1 MPNCWLALMSE
12 ENLRYTI
19 EHGIYGI
26 PSKRAEKLVQL
37 VRVGDRIVVY
47 VMKKGCSE
55 LCESFAAILEVASD
69 WRRSS
74 RPTWPDEVRDNEV
87 KYPWVVDVRVL
98 ASGKVPINEV
108 YGELSKIIPELEEIR
123 AKLSRSGK
131 PANLGTILRVY
142 LNKEEKEGSAPHE
155 VCELIMRRLRA
166 GSNVAFE
173 HETVKDWLVE
183 IGEVLG
189 YYVKTEFE
197 RGGYRFDVVWWDS
210 ERDFRGERHPAAV
223 FEVQHG
229 GSLVEALARLKHALD
244 RWNIYG
250 LYLVVTEE
258 EDVERA
264 RRLVEPHLKG
274 SFHELQG
281 RLRIYTAGR
290 VREIRDALIKYKN
303 EITELSKLREQ

>member
-1 MPNCWLALMSE
+1 MPKCPYCGSE
-12 ENLRYTI
+12 DITPIKSWRFRTYEVTRYRCNKCGGEFNHYVNTTGRGKP
-19 EHGIYGI
+19 EYYI
-26 PSKRAEKLVQL
+26 PK
-37 VRVGDRIVVY
+37 
-47 VMKKGCSE
+47 
-55 LCESFAAILEVASD
+55 
-69 WRRSS
+69 
-74 RPTWPDEVRDNEV
+74 P
-87 KYPWVVDVRVL
+87 
-98 ASGKVPINEV
+98 KVP
-108 YGELSKIIPELEEIR
+108 
-123 AKLSRSGK
+123 
-131 PANLGTILRVY
+131 
-142 LNKEEKEGSAPHE
+142 SATP
-155 VCELIMRRLRA
+155 
-166 GSNVAFE
+166 GFD
-173 HETVKDWLVE
+173 HETVKGWLVE

-197 RGGYRFDVVWWDS
+197 RDVHRFDVVWWGS

-223 FEVQHG
+223 FEVQRG

-281 RLRIYTAGR
+281 RLRIYTASR
-290 VREIRDALIKYKN
+290 VKEIRDALIKYKN

>member
-1 MPNCWLALMSE
+1 MPNCWLALMNE

-26 PSKRAEKLVQL
+26 PNKRAERLVQQ
-37 VRVGDRIVVY
+37 VRVGDHIVVY

-55 LCESFAAILEVASD
+55 LCESFAAVLEVVSD

-74 RPTWPDEVRDNEV
+74 KPTWPDEVRDNEV

-98 ASGKVPINEV
+98 ASGKVPIDEV
-108 YGELSKIIPELEEIR
+108 YSELSKILPLEESQG
-123 AKLSRSGK
+123 KLSGSKLRIFGMNFSKK
-131 PANLGTILRVY
+131 PVSNEL
-142 LNKEEKEGSAPHE
+142 
-155 VCELIMRRLRA
+155 CELIMRRLRA
-166 GSNVAFE
+166 GSKVAFE
-173 HETVKDWLVE
+173 HETVKDWLRE

-189 YYVKTEFE
+189 YYVRTEFE
-197 RGGYRFDVVWWDS
+197 NDIHRFDVVWWGS
-210 ERDFRGERHPAAV
+210 ERDFNGKKHPAAV
-223 FEVQHG
+223 FEVQRG

-281 RLRIYTAGR
+281 RLRIWTAKR
-290 VREIRDALIKYKN
+290 VREIKDALAEYRD
-303 EITELSKLREQ
+303 EVRELSTLRD

>member
-1 MPNCWLALMSE
+1 
-12 ENLRYTI
+12 
-19 EHGIYGI
+19 
-26 PSKRAEKLVQL
+26 
-37 VRVGDRIVVY
+37 
-47 VMKKGCSE
+47 
-55 LCESFAAILEVASD
+55 
-69 WRRSS
+69 
-74 RPTWPDEVRDNEV
+74 
-87 KYPWVVDVRVL
+87 
-98 ASGKVPINEV
+98 
-108 YGELSKIIPELEEIR
+108 
-123 AKLSRSGK
+123 
-131 PANLGTILRVY
+131 
-142 LNKEEKEGSAPHE
+142 
-155 VCELIMRRLRA
+155 MRRLRA
-166 GSNVAFE
+166 GSKVVFE

-189 YYVKTEFE
+189 YYVRTEFE
-197 RGGYRFDVVWWDS
+197 NDIHRFDVVWWDS

-223 FEVQHG
+223 FEVQRG

>member
-1 MPNCWLALMSE
+1 MPNCWLALMNE

-26 PSKRAEKLVQL
+26 TSKRAEKLVQQ

-47 VMKKGCSE
+47 VMKKGCGE
-55 LCESFAAILEVASD
+55 LCESFAAVLEVVSD

-74 RPTWPDEVRDNEV
+74 RPTWPDEVRGNEV
-87 KYPWVVDVRVL
+87 KYPWVVDVRIL
-98 ASGKVPINEV
+98 ASGKVPIDEV
-108 YGELSKIIPELEEIR
+108 YSELSKILPLEESQS
-123 AKLSRSGK
+123 KLSKSKRVIRFGTKLRRFGMNFSKK
-131 PANLGTILRVY
+131 PVPNEL
-142 LNKEEKEGSAPHE
+142 
-155 VCELIMRRLRA
+155 CELIMRRLRA
-166 GSNVAFE
+166 GSKVAFE
-173 HETVKDWLVE
+173 HETVKDWLRE

-189 YYVKTEFE
+189 YYVRTEFE
-197 RGGYRFDVVWWDS
+197 NDIHRFDVVWWGS
-210 ERDFRGERHPAAV
+210 ERDFNGKKHPAAV
-223 FEVQHG
+223 FEVQRG

-281 RLRIYTAGR
+281 RLRIWTAKR
-290 VREIRDALIKYKN
+290 VREIRDALAEYRD
-303 EITELSKLREQ
+303 EVRELSTLRD

>member
-1 MPNCWLALMSE
+1 MNE

-26 PSKRAEKLVQL
+26 PNKRAEKLVQQ

-47 VMKKGCSE
+47 VMKEDCKD
-55 LCESFAAILEVASD
+55 LCESFAAVLEVVSD

-74 RPTWPDEVRDNEV
+74 KPTWPDEAKDSKVE
-87 KYPWVVDVRVL
+87 YPWVVDVRVL
-98 ASGKVPINEV
+98 ASGKVPIDEV
-108 YGELSKIIPELEEIR
+108 YSELSKILPLEKSQS
-123 AKLSRSGK
+123 KLSKSKRVIGFGTKLRIFGMNFSKK
-131 PANLGTILRVY
+131 PVSNEL
-142 LNKEEKEGSAPHE
+142 
-155 VCELIMRRLRA
+155 CELIMRRLRA
-166 GSNVAFE
+166 GSKVAFE
-173 HETVKDWLVE
+173 HETVKDWLVD

-197 RGGYRFDVVWWDS
+197 SGGYRFDVVWWDS
-210 ERDFRGERHPAAV
+210 ERDFKGERHPAAV
-223 FEVQHG
+223 FEVQRG

-281 RLRIYTAGR
+281 RLRIWTAKR
-290 VREIRDALIKYKN
+290 VREIRDALTKYRD
-303 EITELSKLREQ
+303 EVRELSTLRD

>member
-1 MPNCWLALMSE
+1 MPDCWLVLMNE

-26 PSKRAEKLVQL
+26 PSKRAEKLVQQ

-47 VMKKGCSE
+47 VMKEDCKD
-55 LCESFAAILEVASD
+55 LCESFAAVLEVVSD

-74 RPTWPDEVRDNEV
+74 KPTWPDEVKDNEV

-98 ASGKVPINEV
+98 ASGKVLIDEV
-108 YGELSKIIPELEEIR
+108 YSELSKILPLEESQG
-123 AKLSRSGK
+123 KLSGSKLRIFGMNFSKK
-131 PANLGTILRVY
+131 PVSNEL
-142 LNKEEKEGSAPHE
+142 
-155 VCELIMRRLRA
+155 CELIMRRLRA
-166 GSNVAFE
+166 GSKVAFD
-173 HETVKDWLVE
+173 HETVKDWLRE

-189 YYVKTEFE
+189 YYVRTEFE
-197 RGGYRFDVVWWDS
+197 NDIHRFDVVWWGS

-223 FEVQHG
+223 FEVQRG

-281 RLRIYTAGR
+281 RLRIWTAKR
-290 VREIRDALIKYKN
+290 VREIRDALAEYRD
-303 EITELSKLREQ
+303 EVRELSTLRD